1 MKTKNILLISFLVL
15 LLGNSMIAKNIST
28 RINFTTADSV
38 NLLAEF
44 SLFYEYYKNKDFKS
58 AAEHGWKVINTNPKN
73 FLQYKPFKKME
84 DILWFFHDSLAK
96 SDEEKMKIADTTL
109 YLYDK
114 AVFYGEKEESYFLG
128 RKAYV
133 MEMWKNLPAADV
145 IAAYENA
152 IAKDPKI
159 DSFYKDRLGLL
170 YAKNDDETNGYK
182 LKALD
187 LYSKLSEEDP
197 NNEIWLQRIDGLA
210 SNPDELIDVRRKAWE
225 LDKENLSK
233 AYSYAETCYKFQN
246 YDKAIVPYEFLVSK
260 APDVAN
266 YWRKL
271 ASVYN
276 KLDKTNDAIRAY
288 KKLIEIEPTNR
299 DNYLNL
305 GQSYFK
311 LGQLSMARTYY
322 QKSSQVSS
330 EPWDLPVYYEA
341 QLYET
346 AARNCGFDFMDKVVY
361 QLAVDTYRK
370 AVNIG
375 GSASANA
382 RERIQALANSVPQ
395 KEDYF
400 FRKIKSGSEI
410 KIEGGCYGWI
420 GKSIIVP

>member
-1 MKTKNILLISFLVL
+1 MKTRILLTLFLLAFFINNSFART
-15 LLGNSMIAKNIST
+15 NSLNFHLAKT
-28 RINFTTADSV
+28 DSV

-44 SLFYEYYKNKDFKS
+44 SLFYEYYKNRDFQS
-58 AAEHGWKVINTNPKN
+58 AAEHGWKVINANPKN

-96 SDEEKMKIADTTL
+96 SDEEKLKIADTTL

-114 AVFYGEKEESYFLG
+114 AIFYGEKEPSYFLG

-133 MEMWKNLPAADV
+133 MEMWKNLPAEDV
-145 IAAYENA
+145 IAVYENA
-152 IAKDPKI
+152 IATDPKI
-159 DSFYKDRLGLL
+159 DNFYKDRLGML
-170 YAKNDDETNGYK
+170 YAKNDNDTNGYK

-187 LYSKLSEEDP
+187 LYSKLSEDDP
-197 NNEIWLQRIDGLA
+197 TNDVWLQRIDALA
-210 SNPDELIDVRRKAWE
+210 SNPDELIDVRKKAWE

-233 AYSYAETCYKFQN
+233 AYSYAETCYKYQN
-246 YDKAIVPYEFLVSK
+246 YDKAQVAYEFLVSK

-276 KLDKTNDAIRAY
+276 KLDKTAEGLKAY

-299 DNYLNL
+299 DNYLNI
-305 GQSYFK
+305 GQIYYK
-311 LGQLSMARTYY
+311 MGQLSTARTQY
-322 QKSSQVSS
+322 QKAAQVSP
-330 EPWDLPVYYEA
+330 EPWDLPYYYEA
-341 QLYET
+341 QLYEQ
-346 AARNCGFDFMDKVVY
+346 AARNCGFDFMDKCVY

-375 GSASANA
+375 GSSAANA

-400 FRKIKSGSEI
+400 FRKLRSGSEV
-410 KIEGGCYGWI
+410 KIEGACYNWI
-420 GKSIIVP
+420 GKSIIIP

>member
-1 MKTKNILLISFLVL
+1 MLS
-15 LLGNSMIAKNIST
+15 NSVFAKNHSAIVN
-28 RINFTTADSV
+28 ITTADSV

-58 AAEHGWKVINTNPKN
+58 AVEHGWKVINSNPKN

-84 DILWFFHDSLAK
+84 DILWFFHDSLAQN
-96 SDEEKMKIADTTL
+96 DEEKMKIADTVL

-114 AVFYGEKEESYFLG
+114 AIFYGEKDESYFLG

-133 MEMWKNLPAADV
+133 MEMWKNFAVEDV
-145 IAAYENA
+145 IAAYETA

-170 YAKNDDETNGYK
+170 YSKNDNEENGYK

-197 NNEIWLQRIDGLA
+197 NNETWLQRIDGLA
-210 SNPDELIDVRRKAWE
+210 SNPDELIEVRRKAWE

-233 AYSYAETCYKFQN
+233 AYSYAETCFKFQN
-246 YDKAIVPYEFLVSK
+246 YEKAVVPFEFLVSK
-260 APDVAN
+260 SADVAN

-276 KLDKTNDAIRAY
+276 KLDRTNDAIKAY
-288 KKLIEIEPTNR
+288 KKLIEIEPENR

-305 GQSYFK
+305 GQSYYK
-311 LGQLSMARTYY
+311 LGQLSTARTYY
-322 QKSSQVSS
+322 QKASQVSH
-330 EPWDLPVYYEA
+330 EPWDLPLYYEA

-361 QLAVDTYRK
+361 QLAVDVYRK
-370 AVNIG
+370 AINIG
-375 GSASANA
+375 GPSAANA

-410 KIEGGCYGWI
+410 KIEGGCYSWI
-420 GKSIIVP
+420 GKSVIVP